1 MNGNDNGDEWRRIGG
16 IIGRTVCA
24 SATVIALL
32 LGASGCGVEI
42 PQSVRDMPQS
52 AKDWGTELDD
62 KAGEVKDSVS
72 QWWNDHVNGL
82 FGDDGSSDGNGI
94 TDWLNGLLGGDP
106 DAGTAD
112 ANGRSGDSNGSD
124 DSGSS
129 DAGGSI
135 NGQSASPNSGQS
147 QRSQQFGGIQTPMPS
162 GYSYMLFSEGNDQP
176 ALAISCEPIRYAFS
190 GSVSENERAMVKQ
203 ALDTIT
209 SVNGLRFQEVQQVG
223 DGSFQSNGALP
234 THTEFRFEFLTAAQ
248 YPDFDMNRTQRT
260 LGKAQPRG
268 ISRNNEAPIIY
279 YADIKLNEDYFR
291 TGGDGAQG
299 GQPVAVEVIEHET
312 AHALGLDHSD
322 SPGSFMNP
330 VADSTPQLTDTD
342 RQALKA
348 LVRDCTIR

>member
-1 MNGNDNGDEWRRIGG
+1 MNGNNNGGGWRRIGG
-16 IIGRTVCA
+16 IIGRTMCV

-32 LGASGCGVEI
+32 LGASGCGVEV
-42 PQSVRDMPQS
+42 PQSVRDLPQS
-52 AKDWGTELDD
+52 AKEWGSELGDRAD
-62 KAGEVKDSVS
+62 ETKDSVS
-72 QWWNDHVNGL
+72 QWWNNHVHGLLDGDGGASDSNG
-82 FGDDGSSDGNGI
+82 F
-94 TDWLNGLLGGDP
+94 TDWLNALLGGDP
-106 DAGTAD
+106 DAGTTD
-112 ANGRSGDSNGSD
+112 ANGQSSDGNG

-129 DAGGSI
+129 DTGGSI
-135 NGQSASPNSGQS
+135 NGQSTSPNSGQS
-147 QRSQQFGGIQTPMPS
+147 QQSQRLGGIQTPMPS
-162 GYSYMLFSEGNDQP
+162 GYSYMLFSEGSDQP
-176 ALAISCEPIRYAFS
+176 ALAISCEPIRYAFT
-190 GSVSENERAMVKQ
+190 GSVSESERSMVKQ

-223 DGSFQSNGALP
+223 DGSFQSSGELP
-234 THTEFRFEFLTAAQ
+234 THTEFKFEFLTSAQ

-291 TGGDGAQG
+291 TGGDSAQG

-348 LVRDCTIR
+348 LVRDCTVG

>member
-1 MNGNDNGDEWRRIGG
+1 MVGNGNGRRRIGRAL
-16 IIGRTVCA
+16 GRIVCT
-24 SATVIALL
+24 SATVLALL
-32 LGASGCGVEI
+32 LGTTGCGVEM
-42 PQSVRDMPQS
+42 PQSVRDLPQS
-52 AKDWGTELDD
+52 AKEWGSGLTSGLGD
-62 KAGEVKDSVS
+62 KANEAKDSVI
-72 QWWNDHVNGL
+72 QWWDNQVQGL
-82 FGDDGSSDGNGI
+82 FGGQHDGSSNDSGF

-106 DAGTAD
+106 DAGTTD
-112 ANGRSGDSNGSD
+112 ANGQSGNG

-147 QRSQQFGGIQTPMPS
+147 QQSQQFGGIQTPMPS
-162 GYSYMLFSEGNDQP
+162 GYSYMLFSEGSDQP
-176 ALAISCEPIRYAFS
+176 ALTISCEPIRYAFS

-209 SVNGLRFQEVQQVG
+209 SVNDLQFQEVSQVG
-223 DGSFQSNGALP
+223 DGSYQSTGTLP
-234 THTEFRFEFLTAAQ
+234 THTEFKFEFLTAAQ

-260 LGKAQPRG
+260 LGKAQPRAV
-268 ISRNNEAPIIY
+268 SRNNEAPLIY
-279 YADIKLNEDYFR
+279 YADIRLNEDYFR
-291 TGGDGAQG
+291 TGGDSAQG
-299 GQPVAVEVIEHET
+299 GQPVAVEVIEHEV

-348 LVRDCTIR
+348 LVRDCAVR